1 MTPRRAKRLPVVR
14 DGVLVGMV
22 TRANLLHALVSLAT
36 QPKAVGDDAA
46 IRAQILA
53 ECDRQSWAPM
63 SNVVVRNGVVELWGV
78 ITDERERQAR
88 IVAAE
93 NVPGVKA
100 VHDHLVW
107 VEPLSGFVV
116 ESPQDQARQGGSI
129 YPPPAP
135 EQKAG
140 PAAERPETLV
150 MLG

>member
-1 MTPRRAKRLPVVR
+1 
-14 DGVLVGMV
+14 
-22 TRANLLHALVSLAT
+22 
-36 QPKAVGDDAA
+36 
-46 IRAQILA
+46 
-53 ECDRQSWAPM
+53 M

-100 VHDHLVW
+100 VHHLLVW
-107 VEPLSGFVV
+107 VEPMSGFVV
-116 ESPQDQARQGGSI
+116 ESPQDQARKEGNIS
-129 YPPPAP
+129 PPPAP